1 MQKNP
6 FGQLLDQRQRL
17 QEECPP
23 LDACLLLD
31 WRELSGPPENP
42 GRAPAGRSEPAGLA
56 KLPVLEIVERHYD
69 DGTTEVGRER
79 RQERTDLKATRSGDL
94 PEPQLARPASAAGA
108 DKPSP
113 LRALFYPDWPL
124 VHTVMPDGT
133 IKTEQAHPDGTV
145 RVHSRFTDGRV
156 QERITDRYGRPF
168 YVCDIARDGVWTVS
182 ELEYLDSLGR
192 LSPFLSAKRVTSS
205 DGTVEEERY
214 NHYGKVTERRQ
225 YRAST

>member
-1 MQKNP
+1 M
-6 FGQLLDQRQRL
+6 
-17 QEECPP
+17 
-23 LDACLLLD
+23 
-31 WRELSGPPENP
+31 
-42 GRAPAGRSEPAGLA
+42 
-56 KLPVLEIVERHYD
+56 
-69 DGTTEVGRER
+69 
-79 RQERTDLKATRSGDL
+79 KATRSGDL
-94 PEPQLARPASAAGA
+94 PELQLARPASAAGL

-113 LRALFYPDWPL
+113 LRALFYPDRPL

-133 IKTEQAHPDGTV
+133 VKTEQAHPDGTV
-145 RVHSRFTDGRV
+145 RIHSRFTDGRV

-168 YVCDIARDGVWTVS
+168 YVCDIARDGSWKVS